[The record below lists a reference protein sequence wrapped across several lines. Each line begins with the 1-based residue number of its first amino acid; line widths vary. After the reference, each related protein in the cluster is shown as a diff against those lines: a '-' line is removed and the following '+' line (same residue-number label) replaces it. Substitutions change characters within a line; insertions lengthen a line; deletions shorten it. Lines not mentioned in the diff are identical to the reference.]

1 MNNSNDHYFSAPES
15 AQNPFRQ
22 VVETAPDAM
31 MIVDADGRIVLVN
44 AQVEALFGYPRN
56 ELLGREIECLL
67 PERFRQQHVGHR
79 LNFVGAAK
87 VRPMGA
93 GLELFGRRKD
103 GSEFPLEIS
112 LSPLQTPTG
121 TLVSAAIRDISARRH
136 IEAEL
141 RQAEHLFRLMVGS
154 IADYAIVMLDPDGR
168 ITSWNSGGAHI
179 FGYQSAQIIG
189 QSFACLF
196 SSEAQAADHPQ
207 YELTQAVAHGRYQ
220 EENWR
225 RRSDDTLFWA
235 NAIVNVVR
243 DEDGK
248 LRGFIKVV
256 QDLSDRRRAEEEIRR
271 LNGDLE
277 RRVIE
282 RTAQLETA
290 YKELESFSYS
300 VSHDLRMPLRAIDG
314 FSRKLLEDYRDKID
328 SEGNRRLNIVRD
340 NAQRMGQLIN
350 DILAFSRMG
359 RTQLS
364 LADVDMAELTQSVFH
379 ELKPS
384 DHPVELKIGTLPRAR
399 GDRAMLR
406 QVLVNLLSN
415 AIKYSRPKPTSVI
428 EVGATINA
436 DETIYFVRDNGVG
449 FDMRYVD
456 KLFGVFQR
464 LHSADEF
471 EGTGIGLAIV
481 KRIVAKHNGRVWAE
495 AVLDEGTTIYFSL
508 PHTENHHD

>member
-1 MNNSNDHYFSAPES
+1 MNNSNDNYFSAPES
-15 AQNPFRQ
+15 AQSAFRQ

-31 MIVDADGRIVLVN
+31 MIVDADGHIALVN

-56 ELLGREIECLL
+56 ELLGQKIECLL

-79 LNFVGAAK
+79 HNFVNSAK

-93 GLELFGRRKD
+93 GLDLFGRRKD
-103 GSEFPLEIS
+103 GSEFPIEIS

-121 TLVSAAIRDISARRH
+121 TMVSAAIRDITDRRR

-141 RQAEHLFRLMVGS
+141 RQAEQLFRLMVGS

-168 ITSWNSGGAHI
+168 IASWNSGGTRI
-179 FGYQSAQIIG
+179 LGYEAKQIIG
-189 QSFACLF
+189 QSFVCFFPADARAAGHPQHEL
-196 SSEAQAADHPQ
+196 AQAA
-207 YELTQAVAHGRYQ
+207 VHGRYQ

-225 RRSDDTLFWA
+225 QRSDATLFWA
-235 NAIVNVVR
+235 SAVVTAVR
-243 DEDGK
+243 DEAGN
-248 LRGFIKVV
+248 LHGFIKVI
-256 QDLSDRRRAEEEIRR
+256 QDLSDRRRAEEEIRS
-271 LNGDLE
+271 LNEDLE
-277 RRVIE
+277 HRVIE

-359 RTQLS
+359 RAQLS
-364 LADVDMAELTQSVFH
+364 FVDVDMVELTQSIFH

-384 DHPVELKIGTLPRAR
+384 DHPVELHMAALPQAR
-399 GDRAMLR
+399 GDRALLR
-406 QVLVNLLSN
+406 QVMVNLLSN
-415 AIKYSRPKPTSVI
+415 AIKYSRPKPISII
-428 EVGATINA
+428 EVGASIST
-436 DETIYFVRDNGVG
+436 DEIIYFVKDNGVG
-449 FDMRYVD
+449 FDMRYMD

-464 LHSADEF
+464 LHSTEEF

-481 KRIVAKHNGRVWAE
+481 KRIITKHGGRVWAE
-495 AVLDEGTTIYFSL
+495 AVLGKETTIYFSL
-508 PHTENHHD
+508 PRKENNHD